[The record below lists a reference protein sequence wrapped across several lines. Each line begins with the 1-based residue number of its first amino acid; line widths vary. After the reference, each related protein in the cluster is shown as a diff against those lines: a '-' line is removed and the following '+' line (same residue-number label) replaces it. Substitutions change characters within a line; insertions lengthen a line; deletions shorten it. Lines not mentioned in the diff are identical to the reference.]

1 MYQWWYTGILT
12 LKNSFIFFTPLI
24 KNSSLNMISKDVYNI
39 LGHCI
44 PPEQNPDQM
53 FG

>member
-1 MYQWWYTGILT
+1 M
-12 LKNSFIFFTPLI
+12 KHSFIFSSPLM
-24 KNSSLNMISKDVYNI
+24 KNSYTLHFFQLHNKKVVYKI

-53 FG
+53 FA